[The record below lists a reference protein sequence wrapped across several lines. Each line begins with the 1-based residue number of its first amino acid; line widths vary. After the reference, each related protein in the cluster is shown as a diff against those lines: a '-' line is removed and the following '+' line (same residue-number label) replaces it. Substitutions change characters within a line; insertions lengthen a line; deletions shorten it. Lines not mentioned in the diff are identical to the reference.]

1 MQVLLYDGIRRLT
14 TRRVESRSD
23 PVSPIRGF
31 GLTGV
36 PFFRVAPR
44 GDLISELNRSE
55 PVRGGLRQPAP
66 LRDTGEMRHDRRS
79 AP

>member
-1 MQVLLYDGIRRLT
+1 MRVRRFASGGLARWRLRAVQVLLYDGIRRLT

-44 GDLISELNRSE
+44 GDL
-55 PVRGGLRQPAP
+55 
-66 LRDTGEMRHDRRS
+66 
-79 AP
+79 